1 LEFEEENR
9 PAQEK
14 MFETWNKLSD
24 E

>member
-1 LEFEEENR
+1 LEFEEEDR